1 MYVQCPGGLKEN
13 SQFLK
18 LFCSMNDFFKFKY
31 PGRTFMLWSK
41 LIQAG
46 LEKKIDWIVICA

>member
-13 SQFLK
+13 SQFLN